1 MLVPNR
7 VAINQLSNCAP
18 ATGTVQNQI
27 KRNAVQK
34 LLQKDAYALLLE
46 AIDSGTF
53 KPGDRLVESDLAERF
68 GMS

>member
-34 LLQKDAYALLLE
+34 LPYKDAYALLLE
-46 AIDSGTF
+46 AMDSGIF
-53 KPGDRLVESDLAERF
+53 
-68 GMS
+68 